1 MNPTNEAHE
10 PFLRLDD
17 LPADLPPL
25 AVAVGVFDGVHKG
38 HQALLAGAQKAA
50 GAAHDA
56 TPAALTF
63 DPHPA
68 CVFSPSRVPPLL
80 TTVDERADL
89 LRAHGARIVI
99 VARFDRAFAAQ
110 TPGEFVRHV
119 LLEKLGA
126 RAVIVG
132 DDFRYGCDRQGDA
145 RTLRAEGEQHG
156 FAVEIVPPVLVNGVP
171 ARSSVIRQA
180 VAGGGAGAIEEAARL
195 LGRPYTLA
203 GTVVKG
209 RQLGRTLGFPT
220 ANVAPNDP
228 ARLVP
233 GEGVYA
239 GRVRVGG
246 VWHRAAISVGTN
258 PTVVSAGARTVE
270 AYLLDGFGADIYG
283 QTVAV
288 KFVAFLRAQETYETL
303 DALIAQM
310 NRDVEETRRR
320 VRL

>member
-1 MNPTNEAHE
+1 MNPTNEPHE

-17 LPADLPPL
+17 LPPGLPPL

-38 HQALLAGAQKAA
+38 HQALLAAAQKSAEMH
-50 GAAHDA
+50 GA

-63 DPHPA
+63 HPHPA
-68 CVFSPSRVPPLL
+68 SVFSPSRVPPLL
-80 TTVDERADL
+80 TTVGERANL
-89 LRAHGARIVI
+89 LRAHGAQIVV

-119 LLEKLGA
+119 LLEKLRA
-126 RAVIVG
+126 CAVIVG

-145 RTLRAEGEQHG
+145 RALRAEGEQSG
-156 FAVEIVPPVLVNGVP
+156 FAVQIVAPVLVDGVP

-180 VAGGGAGAIEEAARL
+180 VAGGGTGAIEEAARL
-195 LGRPYTLA
+195 LGRSYSLG

-220 ANVAPNDP
+220 ANVAPDDP

-239 GRVRVGG
+239 GRVHVGG
-246 VWHRAAISVGTN
+246 AWHRAAISVGTN
-258 PTVVSAGARTVE
+258 PTVVLAGARTVE
-270 AYLLDGFGADIYG
+270 AFLLDGFAADIYG
-283 QTVAV
+283 ETVTV
-288 KFVAFLRAQETYETL
+288 EFVSFLRAQEKYDIL

-310 NRDVEETRRR
+310 NRDVDEARRR
-320 VRL
+320 VPL

>member
-1 MNPTNEAHE
+1 VIPPNEQAE

-38 HQALLAGAQKAA
+38 HQALLAVAQKAA
-50 GAAHDA
+50 EVHNA

-63 DPHPA
+63 HPHPA
-68 CVFSPSRVPPLL
+68 SVFSPSRVPPLL
-80 TTVDERADL
+80 TTIGERAGL
-89 LRAHGARIVI
+89 LRAHGAQIVV

-119 LLEKLGA
+119 LLEKMRA
-126 RAVIVG
+126 RTVIVG
-132 DDFRYGCDRQGDA
+132 DDFRYGCDRQGDV

-156 FAVEIVPPVLVNGVP
+156 FAVEIVPPVLVDGVP

-195 LGRPYTLA
+195 LGRAYALA
-203 GTVVKG
+203 GTVVQG
-209 RQLGRTLGFPT
+209 RQLGRTIGFPT
-220 ANVAPNDP
+220 ANLAPNDA

-239 GRVRVGG
+239 GSVHVQGA
-246 VWHRAAISVGTN
+246 WHRAAISVGTN
-258 PTVVSAGARTVE
+258 PTVVSAGARTIE
-270 AYLLDGFGADIYG
+270 AFLLDGFTADIYG
-283 QTVAV
+283 ETVTV
-288 KFVAFLRAQETYETL
+288 EFVAFLRAQQKYDNL
-303 DALIAQM
+303 DTLIAQM
-310 NRDVEETRRR
+310 NRDVDETCRR
-320 VRL
+320 VPLA